1 MFPPSNFEKRQFGLS
16 SHLENQI
23 KSVVASLGYS
33 VERPKELAGL
43 VKKLSDH
50 FIAQSF
56 EPTPWHLAETQAAY
70 LAYFLPIGF
79 ARAAAVK
86 REGERLDFFKNL
98 KGFID
103 FGSGPGTVSL
113 VVEALFNSGTAVEI
127 SQPAIHLHKK
137 FSQKSLKWQPT
148 WSSKVPPNTLGV
160 FSYVLNELPQPPAWL
175 FDCEA
180 LMILEPSTHKDFQR
194 FSDLRSSLIERGFFV
209 WAPCPH
215 QLTCPLSGGRDWCHD
230 RIDFSPPAWW
240 ESLESNLPFK
250 NKTVTF
256 SYLLARKSKPEFAAS
271 EGHQYIRTVG
281 DRLDEKG
288 KTRQLVCRTSE
299 REFLSWLSREGEAPH
314 IPRGELLEMGN
325 DFKKA
330 GQEIR
335 GANLSLATA
344 LARKN

>member
-1 MFPPSNFEKRQFGLS
+1 MKFEKRRFGLS
-16 SHLENQI
+16 PQLENQI
-23 KSVVASLGYS
+23 KSVIASLGFS
-33 VERPKELAGL
+33 VDRPKELADL

-56 EPTPWHLAETQAAY
+56 EPTPWHLPETQAAY

-79 ARAAAVK
+79 ARASAV
-86 REGERLDFFKNL
+86 RAEGERLEFFKEL

-113 VVEALFNSGTAVEI
+113 AVENVFNSGIAVEI
-127 SQPAIHLHKK
+127 SQQAIHLHKK
-137 FSQKSLKWQPT
+137 FSQKNLRWLSS
-148 WSSKVPPNTLGV
+148 WSSRVSPGTLGI
-160 FSYVLNELPQPPAWL
+160 FSYVLNELPNFPEWL

-194 FSDLRSSLIERGFFV
+194 FSQLRSSLIERGFII

-215 QLTCPLSGGRDWCHD
+215 QLACPLVGGRDWCHD
-230 RIDFSPPAWW
+230 RVEFVPPPWW
-240 ESLESNLPFK
+240 EALESHLPFK

-256 SYLLARKSKPEFAAS
+256 SYILAKKSKPDFTVSA
-271 EGHQYIRTVG
+271 GHQYVRVVG

-299 REFLSWLSREGEAPH
+299 REFLSWLSREGEAPQ
-314 IPRGELLEMGN
+314 IPRGVLLDLEQG
-325 DFKKA
+325 FKKA

-335 GANLSLATA
+335 DAKLSLITSFAG
-344 LARKN
+344 KD